1 MFKRL
6 RGKTK
11 IMYFKADTV
20 REVRDGSLVSI
31 TDSGTVVPVRNDS
44 TDRVLGVARRN
55 DTLTEGDSAFMPVE
69 VPVENAVEW
78 EIDVD
83 SDAGAA
89 DSDVGRYCAVDTAG
103 GNSVLAGDSCGMR
116 ADVSDTGCPQIFI
129 TGVISA
135 SKIRGTIAKSAWVNT
150 FDSLDTSR

>member
-1 MFKRL
+1 
-6 RGKTK
+6 
-11 IMYFKADTV
+11 MYFKGDTA
-20 REVRDGSLVSI
+20 RELRDGSLVSI

-55 DTLTEGDSAFMPVE
+55 DTTTDSALVPVE

-83 SDAGAA
+83 SDAGAS

-103 GNSVLAGDSCGMR
+103 GASVVAGDSCGMR
-116 ADVSDTGCPQIFI
+116 VDISDTGCPQVFI
-129 TGVISA
+129 TGVISTA
-135 SKIRGTIAKSAWVNT
+135 KVRGTIAKTAFINT

>member
-6 RGKTK
+6 EGKTK
-11 IMYFKADTV
+11 YMYFPGDTALQ
-20 REVRDGSLVSI
+20 VRDGSLVSI
-31 TDSGTVVPVRNDS
+31 TDSGTVTPIRNDS

-55 DTLTEGDSAFMPVE
+55 DTVTDSALVPVE
-69 VPVENAVEW
+69 VPVENYVQW

-89 DSDVGRYCAVDTAG
+89 DSDRGRYCAVDTTG

-116 ADVSDTGCPQIFI
+116 VDISDTAIRQIYVVRRI
-129 TGVISA
+129 SATKIVGVINRLAGNIA
-135 SKIRGTIAKSAWVNT
+135 SP
-150 FDSLDTSR
+150 DTAGAT